1 MTERDI
7 HKWWPYLSIAAKA
20 AVDEIL
26 DDPEARLP
34 AMVRGEI
41 EQITGAPIPDDRR
54 LTDRERDFIR
64 TQKERVD

>member
-41 EQITGAPIPDDRR
+41 EQITGASIPDDRR